1 MPSYVAF
8 LRAVNVGG
16 RFVKMAAVRTALEG
30 AGFEDVRTHIQSG
43 NVHVRSR
50 RRSSASVA
58 VEVSRVLTRAAGFDV
73 PAIVRSTPD
82 LRSVLTRADGIPPL
96 LRGERKRY
104 VAFADGP
111 VPAAPRAL
119 LDAWDRPGE
128 RVRVL
133 GSELIADLGIAFHT
147 TALTNARVERITGLT
162 MTWRDLEV
170 VRTIDEKWSA

>member
-16 RFVKMAAVRTALEG
+16 RFVKMAAVRTALEH

-58 VEVSRVLTRAAGFDV
+58 GEVSRVMGDLAGFDV
-73 PAIVRSTPD
+73 PAIVRTCAD
-82 LRSVLTRADGIPPL
+82 LRSVLTEADGIPPL
-96 LRGERKRY
+96 LEGERKRY
-104 VAFADGP
+104 IAFADGP
-111 VPAAPRAL
+111 VHSEPRAL
-119 LDAWDRPGE
+119 LDAWDRRGE

-133 GSELIADLGIAFHT
+133 GSELLADMTAGFHT
-147 TALTNARVERITGLT
+147 TTSTTARLERITGLT

-170 VRTIDEKWSA
+170 VRTIDEEWSA